1 MRWLVC
7 YRPLAELRL
16 DARPEIELLHEYLRS
31 SLPAD
36 ALIWTAVAAGCEE
49 MTQPRSKCCQDNDI
63 ESVNA
68 WLRKDAPD
76 ESSRPDVPID
86 TNLPDPAL
94 LPEAPHSPRPQPP
107 FSQLLAG
114 VPDAAQA
121 RIKRL
126 QDAATSMQS
135 DVAALSTAKSSEEA
149 LRLISGIVKA
159 YDGELY
165 R

>member
-1 MRWLVC
+1 MGITTITISQIDFANSLC
-7 YRPLAELRL
+7 LFLYRG
-16 DARPEIELLHEYLRS
+16 ARAS
-31 SLPAD
+31 
-36 ALIWTAVAAGCEE
+36 
-49 MTQPRSKCCQDNDI
+49 
-63 ESVNA
+63 
-68 WLRKDAPD
+68 
-76 ESSRPDVPID
+76 
-86 TNLPDPAL
+86 
-94 LPEAPHSPRPQPP
+94 
-107 FSQLLAG
+107 
-114 VPDAAQA
+114 AAQA

>member
-1 MRWLVC
+1 MFPSITCRARAPTNVVLLDLFVVLLC
-7 YRPLAELRL
+7 PLTVETF
-16 DARPEIELLHEYLRS
+16 EKVS
-31 SLPAD
+31 SLRKELPNEVKRLLSQTHVLNLAD
-36 ALIWTAVAAGCEE
+36 ASAT
-49 MTQPRSKCCQDNDI
+49 SK
-63 ESVNA
+63 
-68 WLRKDAPD
+68 
-76 ESSRPDVPID
+76 
-86 TNLPDPAL
+86 AL

>member
-1 MRWLVC
+1 MKCALC
-7 YRPLAELRL
+7 GAP
-16 DARPEIELLHEYLRS
+16 
-31 SLPAD
+31 LPAHGGN
-36 ALIWTAVAAGCEE
+36 LRGLVAAQGIAERGEE
-49 MTQPRSKCCQDNDI
+49 AALQTHVLNLADASATSK
-63 ESVNA
+63 
-68 WLRKDAPD
+68 
-76 ESSRPDVPID
+76 
-86 TNLPDPAL
+86 AL

>member
-1 MRWLVC
+1 MKCPALFVVIV
-7 YRPLAELRL
+7 L
-16 DARPEIELLHEYLRS
+16 DGLLTVETYEEVS
-31 SLPAD
+31 SLRKELPNEVKRLLSQTHVLNLAD
-36 ALIWTAVAAGCEE
+36 ASAA
-49 MTQPRSKCCQDNDI
+49 
-63 ESVNA
+63 A
-68 WLRKDAPD
+68 
-76 ESSRPDVPID
+76 SSRAAADRRR
-86 TNLPDPAL
+86 AL
-94 LPEAPHSPRPQPP
+94 ALSAATQRSDAQPP

>member
-1 MRWLVC
+1 MDGPRVATNRRSLAGQSFLTNAVSGSLALGIPTYVNPRLMKC
-7 YRPLAELRL
+7 ALFVVLLCPLTVETY
-16 DARPEIELLHEYLRS
+16 EEVS
-31 SLPAD
+31 SLRKELPNEVKRLLSQTHVLNLAD
-36 ALIWTAVAAGCEE
+36 ASAT
-49 MTQPRSKCCQDNDI
+49 SK
-63 ESVNA
+63 
-68 WLRKDAPD
+68 
-76 ESSRPDVPID
+76 
-86 TNLPDPAL
+86 AL

>member
-1 MRWLVC
+1 MC
-7 YRPLAELRL
+7 F
-16 DARPEIELLHEYLRS
+16 HS
-31 SLPAD
+31 SLCPLTVETYEEVSSLRNEVKRLLSQTHVLNLAD
-36 ALIWTAVAAGCEE
+36 ASAT
-49 MTQPRSKCCQDNDI
+49 SK
-63 ESVNA
+63 
-68 WLRKDAPD
+68 
-76 ESSRPDVPID
+76 
-86 TNLPDPAL
+86 AL